1 MSRTDVEKWDR
12 IYRSGLGPEAPSL
25 AAPILTENLHLLP
38 KSGTALDAACG
49 LGANAIVLA
58 RQGLETHAWDISEQ
72 ALNLLSKS
80 VAKENLNL
88 ITTQRDIVSQPPATD
103 TFDVIVVSR
112 FLDRSIISHLINAL
126 RRGGLIYYQTF
137 IKDQRDVYGP
147 SNPAYRL
154 DDNELL
160 RLFSTLHLILYRE
173 EGTIGNL
180 STGLR
185 NEAML
190 IAQKR

>member
-1 MSRTDVEKWDR
+1 MSRTDAEKWDR
-12 IYRSGLGPEAPSL
+12 IYRSGPDKPSI
-25 AAPILTENLHLLP
+25 AAQILTENLHLLP

-80 VAKENLNL
+80 AAKENLNL
-88 ITTQRDIVSQPPATD
+88 ITTQRDIVSQPPAAD

-112 FLDRSIISHLINAL
+112 FLDRSIISRLINAL

-137 IKDQRDVYGP
+137 IKDLRDVYGP
-147 SNPAYRL
+147 GNPAYRL

-160 RLFSTLHLILYRE
+160 QLFSTLHLVFYRE

-180 STGLR
+180 SAGFR